1 MRGSPLDDT
10 IDPRAVVSRCALRTA
25 RIVAYF
31 QQVNARL
38 GPPDARPAHP
48 WREWVRTTTD
58 AYLATLD
65 TLGGRTGI
73 MIAERQ
79 RTS

>member
-1 MRGSPLDDT
+1 VKAG
-10 IDPRAVVSRCALRTA
+10 
-25 RIVAYF
+25 
-31 QQVNARL
+31 L
-38 GPPDARPAHP
+38 GPPDAQPDHEAHP
-48 WREWVRTTTD
+48 WREWIRTTTD